1 MEIVVCD
8 EASGFLSQHV
18 GSQWPLCEGAA
29 ITHQGTAVGSG
40 PQCRENTWIWTTG
53 CHKALN
59 LSSQIIF

>member
-29 ITHQGTAVGSG
+29 FTHQGTAVGSG
-40 PQCRENTWIWTTG
+40 PQV
-53 CHKALN
+53 
-59 LSSQIIF
+59 